1 MQFLADTFDA
11 HAVDADQD
19 GVANPHDIDD
29 AAATAAAYIC
39 ASAGGSVDGTAE
51 IARIYNPGDAH
62 GYAARLDAE
71 RQLILD
77 SRPCGRLRRRRRHAA
92 ARSPDP

>member
-1 MQFLADTFDA
+1 MQFLPDTFDA
-11 HAVDADQD
+11 HAVDADGD
-19 GVANPHDIDD
+19 GAANPHDIDD

-39 ASAGGSVDGTAE
+39 ASAGGRVDGTDE

-71 RQLILD
+71 RQRILD
-77 SRPCGRLRRRRRHAA
+77 AGTRGRVR
-92 ARSPDP
+92 